1 MPDSVAYQQLEEKI
15 VRWAAG
21 QTAVHAI
28 LRIGSRARQVDPAD
42 DLSDLDLI
50 VLAAA
55 PEQFAQDAA
64 WLAAIGP
71 PLIPVLERHESGFEW
86 LVVFA
91 DGLKA
96 DFYFSQA
103 EEDLTAVL
111 ARPPFP
117 NVLRRGADVLYQQ
130 PGLTLSLSSH
140 EPQPEPLPTAVAFR
154 HEVNAMLLAGLKAA
168 KFIRRGD
175 LWRAH
180 SLLDTEMRSH
190 LLTLI
195 TWHAR
200 ARFGP
205 KHDTW
210 YNGRYLETWADP
222 RVLAALPAT
231 YSRFAAAETWQAL
244 LAMLILYRW
253 LAEETADLSHLDF
266 PHHAAEQTLAWIQAI
281 YLTNPPEDI

>member
-1 MPDSVAYQQLEEKI
+1 
-15 VRWAAG
+15 
-21 QTAVHAI
+21 
-28 LRIGSRARQVDPAD
+28 
-42 DLSDLDLI
+42 
-50 VLAAA
+50 
-55 PEQFAQDAA
+55 
-64 WLAAIGP
+64 
-71 PLIPVLERHESGFEW
+71 
-86 LVVFA
+86 
-91 DGLKA
+91 
-96 DFYFSQA
+96 
-103 EEDLTAVL
+103 
-111 ARPPFP
+111 
-117 NVLRRGADVLYQQ
+117 
-130 PGLTLSLSSH
+130 
-140 EPQPEPLPTAVAFR
+140 
-154 HEVNAMLLAGLKAA
+154 MLLAGLKAA